1 MMFEKVNKNNK
12 HYPDVM
18 WNDLSPVSFTDMHET
33 TNPKNKLFSW
43 YLPNVL
49 PKNKKLFSKRVKP
62 TIYNANS
69 KRLTKGLTIQVK
81 TE

>member
-1 MMFEKVNKNNK
+1 MFEKVNKNNK
-12 HYPDVM
+12 QYPDVIG
-18 WNDLSPVSFTDMHET
+18 NDLSPVSFIYMHET

-81 TE
+81 TG